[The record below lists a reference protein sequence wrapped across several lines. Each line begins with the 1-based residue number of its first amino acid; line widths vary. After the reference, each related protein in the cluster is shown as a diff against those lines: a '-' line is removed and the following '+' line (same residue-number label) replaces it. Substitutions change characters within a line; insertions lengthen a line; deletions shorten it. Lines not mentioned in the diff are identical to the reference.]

1 MALTICFKGEI
12 TARQKRRRTQNRD
25 VLSLGGLR
33 AGYKRNRQLS
43 GFQVFQPLVE

>member
-1 MALTICFKGEI
+1 MALTSCFKGEI
-12 TARQKRRRTQNRD
+12 TARQKRRTQNRD